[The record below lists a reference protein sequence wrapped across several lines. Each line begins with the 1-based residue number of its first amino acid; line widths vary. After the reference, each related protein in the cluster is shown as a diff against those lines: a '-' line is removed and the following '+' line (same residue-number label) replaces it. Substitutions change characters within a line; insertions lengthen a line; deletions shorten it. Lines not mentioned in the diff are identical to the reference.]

1 MTREHA
7 PRRARRPLAA
17 IRQLPWHRLV
27 NPYDPLRVLSADQVE
42 AIHEASLGI
51 LEELGVEFLLPEALD
66 HLRRAGAD
74 VEKGSPLVRFD
85 RGQIAEVIAKAP
97 GRFTLHARNPE
108 RDLEVGGN
116 AIVFAAVGSAPNV
129 SDLDSGRRP
138 GNWRDF
144 ENLVRLGQAL
154 DSVHAFGGYP
164 VEPIDLPAAT
174 RHLDCIHAF
183 ITLGDKV
190 YRPYA
195 LGAARIADAIAM
207 TRIARGVS
215 AERLQQEPS
224 LWTNINVNS
233 PRRIDG
239 PMLAGVIEMARW
251 NQPVAVTPFTLAGA
265 MSPATLAGSLAQQN
279 AEALAGIAFCQIVR
293 PGMPVVYGGFT
304 SNVDMRTGAPAFGT
318 PEYARAALAGGQLA
332 RRYGLPYRSSNAN
345 AANAVDA
352 QAAYESQAS
361 LWSAV
366 LGHANLVMHAAGWM
380 EGGLVASFEKMV
392 LDAELLQ
399 AMAALLE
406 PIRVDDDALALDAQ
420 REIAPGGHFFGARH
434 TLERYETA
442 FYQPLVSDWRNH
454 ETWREAG
461 SPDAARHTNRIW
473 KQLLKDYRPPAL
485 DAAIRDELDA
495 YVARRKREGGAGAG

>member
-1 MTREHA
+1 MTRGSA
-7 PRRARRPLAA
+7 PRRARRGNTG
-17 IRQLPWHRLV
+17 IRQSPWRRLV
-27 NPYDPLRVLSADQVE
+27 NPYEPVGVLSTDQVE

-51 LEELGVEFLLPEALD
+51 LEELGIEFLLPEALD

-74 VEKGSPLVRFD
+74 VAAGGPLVRFD
-85 RGQIAEVIAKAP
+85 RGLVAEAVAKAP
-97 GRFTLHARNPE
+97 GRFTLHARNPA
-108 RDLEVGGN
+108 RNLEVGGN
-116 AIVFAAVGSAPNV
+116 AIAFACVGSAPNA
-129 SDLDSGRRP
+129 SDIDGGRRP
-138 GNWRDF
+138 GNRRDF

-174 RHLDCIHAF
+174 RHLDCLHAF

-195 LGAARIADAIAM
+195 LGAVRIADAIAM
-207 TRIARGVS
+207 TRIARGLS
-215 AERLQQEPS
+215 PERLQEEPS
-224 LWTNINVNS
+224 LYTNINVNS

-239 PMLAGVIEMARW
+239 PMLAGVMEMARW
-251 NQPVAVTPFTLAGA
+251 NQPVVVTPFTLAGA
-265 MSPATLAGSLAQQN
+265 MSPASLAGSLAQQN
-279 AEALAGIAFCQIVR
+279 AEALAGIAFCQILR

-366 LGHANLVMHAAGWM
+366 MGHANLVMHAAGWM

-399 AMAALLE
+399 AMAAFLE
-406 PIRVDDDALALDAQ
+406 PIKVDDDTLALDAQ
-420 REIAPGGHFFGARH
+420 REIAPGGHFFGAAH
-434 TLERYETA
+434 TLQRYETA
-442 FYQPLVSDWRNH
+442 FYAPLVSDWRNN

-461 SPDAARHTNRIW
+461 SPDAARHANRIW
-473 KQLLKDYRPPAL
+473 KQLLKEYQPPAL

-495 YVARRKREGGAGAG
+495 YVARRKREGDVAMG